1 MLRATQVVAE
11 VSGADAAAYRR
22 LFHKLKFLR
31 LLHTITEIPAARGG
45 GYRIE
50 IDGPFSL
57 FQAVT
62 RYGLQL
68 AIALPAIAECGR
80 WRIEA
85 QVLWG
90 KERRPVTFRAAG
102 GDDGGERVAR
112 DLEGADVSHLPD
124 EIAALLARLAARES
138 ALESDWIASPATAI
152 LDLPGAGLCIPDL
165 VFRRRDGKGKPVY
178 LEVLGYWSREAVWRR
193 VELVERAAILPERS
207 SESAIARECSA
218 TCFSVSSP

>member
-1 MLRATQVVAE
+1 M
-11 VSGADAAAYRR
+11 SGADAAAYRHR

-68 AIALPAIAECGR
+68 AMALPAIGECGR

-102 GDDGGERVAR
+102 GKDGGERVAR
-112 DLEGADVSHLPD
+112 ELEAADVSGLPD

-138 ALESDWIASPATAI
+138 ALESDWIASPATTI
-152 LDLPGAGLCIPDL
+152 LDLPGAGLCVPDL
-165 VFRRRDGKGKPVY
+165 VFRRRDRKGQAGLSRGSSVTGAAKRS
-178 LEVLGYWSREAVWRR
+178 GAGWSSSS
-193 VELVERAAILPERS
+193 AAYRTGSCLR
-207 SESAIARECSA
+207 
-218 TCFSVSSP
+218 